1 MTVLNPVTIIGFGSV
16 DNVPDADAF
25 GSLQSILY
33 NASGNAAAYGSGVV
47 AANVLRVA
55 IATDQLDSV
64 AHDAVDSGTPPKIG
78 AVAIAGLSTAT
89 LVSAADRTNV
99 YADIDGAL
107 IVHPHCGLED
117 IVSGTASNT
126 DGASTQCIAAQ
137 SAGIKTYLMSV
148 ILSNTASTAI
158 EVVIKDGT
166 TAKFTLPVPAN
177 TSGVVY
183 NPPLPWPGSAATAWN
198 FDPASAQTTIT
209 CSMIGFKSK
218 V

>member
-1 MTVLNPVTIIGFGSV
+1 MTLATAPLNPVTIVNDSSIPIPIGT
-16 DNVPDADAF
+16 
-25 GSLQSILY
+25 
-33 NASGNAAAYGSGVV
+33 AAGVGYDLGSGTGGS
-47 AANVLRVA
+47 ATERV
-55 IATDQLDSV
+55 IIDSSQV
-64 AHDAVDSGTPPKIG
+64 DTTAHDAVDSGTPPKIG

-89 LVSAADRTNV
+89 LVSAGDRTNV

-107 IVHPHCGLED
+107 IVHLHCALED

-126 DGASTQCIAAQ
+126 DGTSTQCIAAQ
-137 SAGIKTYLMSV
+137 STGIKTYLASI
-148 ILSNTASTAI
+148 ILSNTSATAA

-198 FDPASAQTTIT
+198 FDPTGAFTTIT
-209 CSMIGFKSK
+209 CSMLGFKSK